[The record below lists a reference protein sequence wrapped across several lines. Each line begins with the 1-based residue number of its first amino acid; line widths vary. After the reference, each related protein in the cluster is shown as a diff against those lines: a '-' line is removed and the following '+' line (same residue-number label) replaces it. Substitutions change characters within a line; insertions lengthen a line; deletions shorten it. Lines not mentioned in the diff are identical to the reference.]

1 MSTGPAQF
9 AFGSLSLFMIPL
21 AAEFSW
27 DRTQISLASTFFTAT
42 LLFALPIAGRLV
54 DTHGSK
60 RVLVPSMLAVALLL
74 AAIPLTLSEPW
85 HLWLIFAL
93 IGSLGAGANALPYMR
108 TVSACFDRHR
118 GLAIG
123 ITLAGAGLGYS
134 YVPPLLHYTI
144 ESHGWR
150 SAYLLLGGIIIFI
163 ALPLVMWLFQEP
175 RGESAPD
182 TAPSR
187 HLRGV
192 SRSTALRGRTFW
204 ILFVVFSLLS
214 FSLYGLM
221 VHSVPMLAE
230 FSRHVLEVL
239 REPMETGC
247 ITISR
252 AGRQAD
258 FPARFQLVAAMNPC
272 PCGYLGDP
280 DANCRCSAERVSTY
294 RGKLSGPLLDRI
306 DIQVSVQRPPK
317 HLLRPD
323 APSAETS
330 ADVLQ
335 RVLAARAVQQLRNQC
350 CNALLEGKRLQQAC
364 IATEDSWEL
373 LEKAMDTF
381 AMSARAHQRIWRV
394 SRTIADLAGVH
405 MIEAEHVGEALS
417 LRYLEI
423 GR

>member
-134 YVPPLLHYTI
+134 YVPPLLYYTI

-163 ALPLVMWLFQEP
+163 ALPLVMWLCQDP

-182 TAPSR
+182 AAPSR
-187 HLRGV
+187 HLQGV

-221 VHSVPMLAE
+221 VHSVPMLVDRGMSPGSAALGATTIGVTIMIA
-230 FSRHVLEVL
+230 RVL
-239 REPMETGC
+239 T
-247 ITISR
+247 
-252 AGRQAD
+252 
-258 FPARFQLVAAMNPC
+258 
-272 PCGYLGDP
+272 GYLCDRFFAP
-280 DANCRCSAERVSTY
+280 WVASAAFLLSTAGLIMLAMGGTDLAAY
-294 RGKLSGPLLDRI
+294 SAFVFIGFSIGAEIDMMTYLTTRYFGLRYFGEIYGILFASLLLGTSLGPL
-306 DIQVSVQRPPK
+306 SFGWNF
-317 HLLRPD
+317 D
-323 APSAETS
+323 ATGSYTTI
-330 ADVLQ
+330 LW
-335 RVLAARAVQQLRNQC
+335 LAAGGTA
-350 CNALLEGKRLQQAC
+350 
-364 IATEDSWEL
+364 IAAIFATILPPYPISDS
-373 LEKAMDTF
+373 
-381 AMSARAHQRIWRV
+381 SA
-394 SRTIADLAGVH
+394 
-405 MIEAEHVGEALS
+405 
-417 LRYLEI
+417 
-423 GR
+423 